1 MHLFPVCQAPLDYKL
16 QEGLHFVYI
25 ALYCITNA
33 WSSMEATHQ
42 VFVGEGMSECT
53 RVDGEDSL
61 RCIQLEVSPNS
72 QSGQEKKCKCRV

>member
-53 RVDGEDSL
+53 KG
-61 RCIQLEVSPNS
+61 
-72 QSGQEKKCKCRV
+72 G